1 MMNRNKFLFLI
12 FCFCVSCKT
21 SGDLAAEKENQDPAQ
36 IRTLPTPVAGTEV
49 APVVITNEDTA
60 RELEVLKGK
69 LQETEYLHQNEK
81 TQLEAKVAQLETEK
95 KALQEEIAV
104 LKGGGSAEATKGGD
118 LLWETAQKDL
128 AAKNYAKAVS
138 ALKDFIEN
146 FPKDHRA
153 EEALILKAQAEYS
166 SDQFKEALVS
176 FGLYLDKY
184 PQGKEGS
191 MAWLGQG
198 AALIRM
204 KQKKDAKLFLEQCVS
219 LYPKSREARVAKK
232 LLKDPR
238 LVPATLFKV

>member
-1 MMNRNKFLFLI
+1 MMNKKNKFLFFL
-12 FCFCVSCKT
+12 FCFFLSCKT
-21 SGDLAAEKENQDPAQ
+21 SGDLAAEKENQDPGQ
-36 IRTLPTPVAGTEV
+36 IRTLPTPVAAVEV
-49 APVVITNEDTA
+49 APVVTNEDTA

-69 LQETEYLHQNEK
+69 LQEMEYLHQNEK
-81 TQLEAKVAQLETEK
+81 TQLEAKVTHLEAEK
-95 KALQEEIAV
+95 KALQEEVSV
-104 LKGGGSAEATKGGD
+104 LKGGGSSEATKGGD

-128 AAKNYAKAVS
+128 GVKNYTKAIS

-153 EEALILKAQAEYS
+153 EEALIVKAQAEYA

-184 PQGKEGS
+184 PQGKQGS

-198 AALIRM
+198 ACLIRM

-219 LYPKSREARVAKK
+219 LYPKSREARLAKK

>member
-1 MMNRNKFLFLI
+1 MMSNNKILFLFL
-12 FCFCVSCKT
+12 CFCLSCKT
-21 SGDLAAEKENQDPAQ
+21 SGDLAAERETQDPGQ
-36 IRTLPTPVAGTEV
+36 IKTLPSQKNGSET
-49 APVVITNEDTA
+49 APTVVTNEDMA
-60 RELEVLKGK
+60 RDLEVLKGK
-69 LQETEYLHQNEK
+69 LQEVEYLHQNEK

-95 KALQEEIAV
+95 KALQEEVSV

-128 AAKNYAKAVS
+128 AEKNYAKAVS
-138 ALKDFIEN
+138 VLKDFIEN
-146 FPKDHRA
+146 FPKEHRS
-153 EEALILKAQAEYS
+153 EDALILKAQAEYS

-184 PQGKEGS
+184 PQGKEGP

-219 LYPKSREARVAKK
+219 LYPKSREARIAKK

>member
-1 MMNRNKFLFLI
+1 MMNKNNKFLFFL
-12 FCFCVSCKT
+12 FCFFVSCKT
-21 SGDLAAEKENQDPAQ
+21 SGDLAAERESQDPGN
-36 IRTLPTPVAGTEV
+36 IRTLPTPISGVEV
-49 APVVITNEDTA
+49 APVVTNEDTA

-69 LQETEYLHQNEK
+69 LQEVEYLHQNEK
-81 TQLEAKVAQLETEK
+81 TQFEAKIAQLETEK
-95 KALQEEIAV
+95 KALQEEVAV
-104 LKGGGSAEATKGGD
+104 LKGGGSEEATKGGD

-128 AAKNYAKAVS
+128 VEKNYLKAVS
-138 ALKDFIEN
+138 ALRDFIEN
-146 FPKDHRA
+146 FPKDPRA

-166 SDQFKEALVS
+166 SDLFKEALVS

-184 PQGKEGS
+184 PQGKQGS

-219 LYPKSREARVAKK
+219 LYPKSREARIAKK